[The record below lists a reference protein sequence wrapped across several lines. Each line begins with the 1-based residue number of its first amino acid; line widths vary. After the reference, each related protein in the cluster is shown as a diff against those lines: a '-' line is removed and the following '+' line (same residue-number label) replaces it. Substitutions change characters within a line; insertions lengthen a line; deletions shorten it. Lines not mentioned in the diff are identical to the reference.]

1 MCFDCRAIVTGGSR
15 KRILLVENVTQ
26 DEAEQLARAWA
37 EYGGEASQMPAPM
50 AKSLTD
56 SGLIPGGSV

>member
-1 MCFDCRAIVTGGSR
+1 VTGGSR